1 MIIGDLNVKSIAFLP
16 SKANAILIV
25 DSDAILA
32 RAIALQ
38 RLKPV
43 RRRRREV
50 SKFFRAVDLNQFP
63 ERDGSDGLKSPHWTL
78 LENPFCIL
86 IAKRTDQTNIVL
98 RIASNVRHT
107 EIVFI
112 SGRAKPLLVPQGD
125 YRIDPRRAVCGNPHR
140 NQHATGKQGSNFG
153 KGFPI
158 QSHHAKEHARHEL
171 RERERRG
178 QANR

>member
-1 MIIGDLNVKSIAFLP
+1 MRKWNSITLLSAHGVSFLMIIGDLNVKSIAFLP

-63 ERDGSDGLKSPHWTL
+63 EHDGSDGLKSPHSTL

-86 IAKRTDQTNIVL
+86 IVKRTDQTNIVL
-98 RIASNVRHT
+98 RIASNVRRG
-107 EIVFI
+107 
-112 SGRAKPLLVPQGD
+112 SGPLPYHLATAPVPG
-125 YRIDPRRAVCGNPHR
+125 H
-140 NQHATGKQGSNFG
+140 
-153 KGFPI
+153 
-158 QSHHAKEHARHEL
+158 L
-171 RERERRG
+171 
-178 QANR
+178 